1 MTEQQGEAG
10 RIHIDSDWK
19 EEAARE
25 KEIMAEQERQAEAK
39 KTDSGDATA
48 GSAPPFIELVN
59 LMAMQAM
66 YALGGMQGPSGENI
80 PPNPHAAKHHIDL
93 LEVLSIKTKGNLT
106 DDEQKAL
113 DAVLYELRMVYVQM
127 TTGEVPPGGPTPEGA
142 PPA

>member
-1 MTEQQGEAG
+1 MTEQSGDAG

-25 KEIMAEQERQAEAK
+25 KEKLVEQEQRSAAK
-39 KTDSGDATA
+39 QTATDGESPSG
-48 GSAPPFIELVN
+48 APPFIELIN

-66 YALGGMQGPSGENI
+66 YALGGMQGPNGEKV
-80 PPNPHAAKHHIDL
+80 PANPIAAKHHIDL

-113 DAVLYELRMVYVQM
+113 DAVLYELRMIYVQM
-127 TTGEVPPGGPTPEGA
+127 TTGADPSSAPAPEGA
-142 PPA
+142 SPA

>member
-25 KEIMAEQERQAEAK
+25 KEILAQQEREAEAK
-39 KTDSGDATA
+39 KAESGDAAT
-48 GSAPPFIELVN
+48 GGAPPFIELVN

-80 PPNPHAAKHHIDL
+80 PPNPIAAKHHIDL

-127 TTGEVPPGGPTPEGA
+127 TTGAA
-142 PPA
+142 PPNTPPTEGDSQA

>member
-25 KEIMAEQERQAEAK
+25 KEKLAEKERDAEAK
-39 KTDSGDATA
+39 KAESGDV
-48 GSAPPFIELVN
+48 GPGGAPPFMELVN

-80 PPNPHAAKHHIDL
+80 PPNPIAAKHHIDL

-106 DDEQKAL
+106 DDEHKAL

-127 TTGEVPPGGPTPEGA
+127 TTGAVPPGGPIPEGDPLA
-142 PPA
+142 